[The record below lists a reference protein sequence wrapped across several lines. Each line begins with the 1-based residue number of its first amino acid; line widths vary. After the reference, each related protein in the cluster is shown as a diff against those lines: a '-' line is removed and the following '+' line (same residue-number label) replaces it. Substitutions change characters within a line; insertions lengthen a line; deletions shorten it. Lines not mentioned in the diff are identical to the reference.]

1 MIATLIVGIVTKNRV
16 VSIAALAVIGGCWV
30 VGSLGLTV
38 ATLDTD
44 DKWKEISSKFWG
56 NVMALF
62 AVGSGLI
69 FAKWVATH
77 Y

>member
-1 MIATLIVGIVTKNRV
+1 MIVILIVDIMTKKKL

-30 VGSLGLTV
+30 AGSLGLTV
-38 ATLDTD
+38 AILDTE

-62 AVGSGLI
+62 AVGNGLI
-69 FAKWVATH
+69 FAKWVAIH
-77 Y
+77 E